1 DLTKY
6 FGITAEARALVLIT
20 IYVLRRGGEEGGCK
34 ILRRLGWQK
43 TAHKIQC
50 GVNPY
55 YSDDGN
61 GVVKSSTCQSSPV
74 YVTGNDPKDAY
85 VPLLDSPGSSDPAGS
100 VYRNQW
106 VAALAAKYGSQ
117 PHWYNMDNEIDIW
130 AGTHRDI
137 HPNNMTYDEMK
148 NTFLSEARLV
158 KSWDPAAVILDQVG
172 CCWWYYWNDEAS
184 TKSTHGGVDFLPWWL
199 NEIYWADQMAGSR
212 SLDVFDLHAYPDAD
226 HPGFTTDQLRA
237 QELRVMRDW
246 WDPTYISESST
257 INQQWTTQTQPNLCH
272 IGDATCKSVPF
283 RIPRL
288 RAILN
293 SEYPNTPLSF
303 TEWNAAFVTTSD

>member
-172 CCWWYYWNDEAS
+172 CCWWFYWNSEAGGS
-184 TKSTHGGVDFLPWWL
+184 DKTAHGGVDFLPWWL
-199 NEIYWADQMAGSR
+199 NEVYWSDRVAGSR
-212 SLDVFDLHAYPDAD
+212 SLDVFDLHAYPDSPDYSSYTAA
-226 HPGFTTDQLRA
+226 QKQALALRIT
-237 QELRVMRDW
+237 RDW
-246 WDPTYISESST
+246 WDPTYTSESGT
-257 INQQWTTQTQPNLCH
+257 INQIYTTQIQPNH
-272 IGDATCKSVPF
+272 AIPF

-293 SEYPNTPLSF
+293 STYPNTPLSF
-303 TEWNAAFVTTSD
+303 TEWNAAFAGETDF